1 MPDFVKKNI
10 RDIFQS
16 NNHSNWKVYNGH
28 IVSVNLLRTL
38 LTNVQSVHVQMY
50 MYKVFCDRV
59 NLYLKQKA
67 TVKFRFLK
75 PLRKKE
81 LGFNYQRVKKI
92 GIK

>member
-1 MPDFVKKNI
+1 
-10 RDIFQS
+10 
-16 NNHSNWKVYNGH
+16 
-28 IVSVNLLRTL
+28 
-38 LTNVQSVHVQMY
+38 MY
-50 MYKVFCDRV
+50 MYKVFCDCV

-81 LGFNYQRVKKI
+81 LGFNYQRVQKI

>member
-1 MPDFVKKNI
+1 M
-10 RDIFQS
+10 
-16 NNHSNWKVYNGH
+16 H
-28 IVSVNLLRTL
+28 
-38 LTNVQSVHVQMY
+38 

-59 NLYLKQKA
+59 ILYLKQKA

-81 LGFNYQRVKKI
+81 LGFNYQRVQKI